1 MKLLK
6 YSIFFAIILGA
17 IVLTLSKI
25 ETQKIQ
31 IDSEDSVYPLI
42 KKVVRKYQRLHPGV
56 KIQLQVVESVATLP
70 IFLHQDKG
78 VKPDLIFTE
87 DTYLLK
93 ALNGVKSK
101 ELALNPIVICYDKDF
116 KLTNT
121 NWMQVVT
128 SHNFGF
134 SNPDTDPLG
143 YYVHFIFSLYNKE
156 HHTDYQCKSKYTRN
170 STTDLFWLMK
180 SGNLDFIFT
189 YKSFAIQNHLKY
201 FELPTPYNLVSNINY
216 SVVSYTLS
224 NKKVIP
230 GHVSSFGV
238 GIVNENKS
246 TKEFLDYLFS
256 KTNTKLFT
264 QLGLIQK

>member
-17 IVLTLSKI
+17 IVLVLSKI

-42 KKVVRKYQRLHPGV
+42 KKVAEKYQRLHPGV

-116 KLTNT
+116 KL
-121 NWMQVVT
+121 
-128 SHNFGF
+128 
-134 SNPDTDPLG
+134 
-143 YYVHFIFSLYNKE
+143 
-156 HHTDYQCKSKYTRN
+156 
-170 STTDLFWLMK
+170 
-180 SGNLDFIFT
+180 
-189 YKSFAIQNHLKY
+189 
-201 FELPTPYNLVSNINY
+201 
-216 SVVSYTLS
+216 
-224 NKKVIP
+224 
-230 GHVSSFGV
+230 
-238 GIVNENKS
+238 
-246 TKEFLDYLFS
+246 
-256 KTNTKLFT
+256 
-264 QLGLIQK
+264 